1 MLFRRELIEL
11 ANCASLGATGRAS
24 FGFAKI
30 FGLHGTAGC
39 PSRLLKRSI
48 PSELWR
54 TISGTSAESIAF
66 ILNAQPGLAVPQGL
80 FSSLLE
86 AEEGGGHE
94 AEDKDDERQESGEP
108 ARGIEG

>member
-1 MLFRRELIEL
+1 M
-11 ANCASLGATGRAS
+11 
-24 FGFAKI
+24 
-30 FGLHGTAGC
+30 
-39 PSRLLKRSI
+39 
-48 PSELWR
+48 
-54 TISGTSAESIAF
+54 
-66 ILNAQPGLAVPQGL
+66 PQGL